1 MAVNDDLEMLKID
14 VETPLEFNETYS
26 LSLEFAGSINKSPRG
41 LYKSFSNYGERIT
54 VTGTHFQ
61 PTYARRAFPC
71 FDEPALRATFS
82 VVVVRPKN
90 YRSFSNMAISKSE
103 ERHEGL
109 PQGYDETICQRMKL
123 RSKDFVADYYE
134 RTPPMSTHLL
144 AFVIGPYMTAG
155 SGIIKVHGTSQ
166 ELQNSEYVLQ
176 VAPTIFSYYQES
188 FRINY
193 PFSKLDL
200 VAVPTLPTPAMEHW
214 GLITFQPVFLK
225 FHKEETPFKLK
236 IASLKLVAR
245 KIAQQWLGNLVT
257 VAWWDHMWLKE
268 GISEYLAYSAAS
280 AADAQ
285 ADLLSTVLVDEVH
298 NSMEYDGHNTSHPV
312 SMELNTP
319 LQIRKHMNPAV
330 NAKSVSMIRMLSHL
344 LPKDAFRVGL
354 RQFLKKYSYKS
365 VQPEHL
371 FNELHLVRA
380 ESSNN
385 LTVIYFTW

>member
-1 MAVNDDLEMLKID
+1 
-14 VETPLEFNETYS
+14 
-26 LSLEFAGSINKSPRG
+26 
-41 LYKSFSNYGERIT
+41 
-54 VTGTHFQ
+54 
-61 PTYARRAFPC
+61 
-71 FDEPALRATFS
+71 
-82 VVVVRPKN
+82 
-90 YRSFSNMAISKSE
+90 
-103 ERHEGL
+103 
-109 PQGYDETICQRMKL
+109 
-123 RSKDFVADYYE
+123 
-134 RTPPMSTHLL
+134 
-144 AFVIGPYMTAG
+144 MTQ
-155 SGIIKVHGTSQ
+155 IKVHGTSQ
-166 ELQNSEYVLQ
+166 HLQNSQYVLR

-214 GLITFQPVFLK
+214 GLITFQPVFLQ

-245 KIAQQWLGNLVT
+245 KIAQQWFGNLVT

-312 SMELNTP
+312 SMQLNTP

-330 NAKSVSMIRMLSHL
+330 IAKPSLIPPNVS
-344 LPKDAFRVGL
+344 
-354 RQFLKKYSYKS
+354 
-365 VQPEHL
+365 
-371 FNELHLVRA
+371 
-380 ESSNN
+380 
-385 LTVIYFTW
+385 